1 MPLRRN
7 PDLVCSGVTLHGGA
21 WDAWAACGCRTVGD
35 LWNGTMRHNS
45 GPRALPQTPAGS
57 LDAADRRLAR
67 PQCSAVAAG
76 TPSASALRDRN
87 A

>member
-35 LWNGTMRHNS
+35 LWNGTME
-45 GPRALPQTPAGS
+45 
-57 LDAADRRLAR
+57 R
-67 PQCSAVAAG
+67 PFTVYE
-76 TPSASALRDRN
+76 
-87 A
+87 